1 MIDFILA
8 AVANFKNLLIEYYTP
23 VFLLYFCIPLIV
35 GNLHQDSKYNK
46 LEAYKTSFA
55 CMLLYPL
62 ALNMLGNDEL
72 HKLIQACQKK
82 LNGEE
87 SDLLFLF
94 LKNLGYATIIC
105 LGGHSFIAKIYKYV
119 TGDDYKEKFANMEKD
134 VEEVKEEISQVVDS
148 QLKNDDILDEKMTNI
163 MDKINNQIVR
173 SSDLKEEE
181 ETLIEE
187 LEKKKYG
194 EEIKYYK
201 WL

>member
-1 MIDFILA
+1 MP
-8 AVANFKNLLIEYYTP
+8 E
-23 VFLLYFCIPLIV
+23 
-35 GNLHQDSKYNK
+35 
-46 LEAYKTSFA
+46 
-55 CMLLYPL
+55 
-62 ALNMLGNDEL
+62 
-72 HKLIQACQKK
+72 K